1 MPALL
6 QAAAMHSRGQLVTA
20 TPQALAGL
28 AAGLA
33 HWGYAP
39 DESWQ
44 QELCVEAFAQMS
56 GFGAQVRP
64 AHFIMLWVVL
74 VRLQCP
80 CKRLLFLH
88 GVGCRLLGVLFWWIV
103 AVRSGPGSLG
113 LCT

>member
-39 DESWQ
+39 DEGWQ

-56 GFGAQVRP
+56 GFAAQVRLLKTY
-64 AHFIMLWVVL
+64 ML
-74 VRLQCP
+74 
-80 CKRLLFLH
+80 
-88 GVGCRLLGVLFWWIV
+88 
-103 AVRSGPGSLG
+103 
-113 LCT
+113 